1 MDGSYELNLFSES
14 KTFLNRFMFFSH
26 YLEMAFIFLFKFL
39 FTDDVVINK
48 SIIVNLSSN
57 FEKHINE

>member
-1 MDGSYELNLFSES
+1 
-14 KTFLNRFMFFSH
+14 
-26 YLEMAFIFLFKFL
+26 MAFIFLF
-39 FTDDVVINK
+39 TDDVIINK

>member
-1 MDGSYELNLFSES
+1 
-14 KTFLNRFMFFSH
+14 
-26 YLEMAFIFLFKFL
+26 MAFIFLFKFL